1 MEKSKLNISVG
12 LLGFILCFSTFFGSY
27 IPAILIGGYILLREE
42 NAWIRTLAVR
52 VLALLVIFG
61 VASTVIYLIPDCLGV
76 VSKLVA
82 IFNTDG
88 FTIGF
93 INRICSFLSA
103 VLSFAKTLVFLALGL
118 TALKGSTIKLPIVDG
133 IVNKN
138 L

>member
-61 VASTVIYLIPDCLGV
+61 VASTVVYLIPDCLGV
-76 VSKLVA
+76 IQKFVA
-82 IFNTDG
+82 IFNSDG
-88 FTIGF
+88 FSIGV
-93 INRICSFLSA
+93 ISRICSFLST
-103 VLSFAKTLVFLALGL
+103 VVSFAKTLVFLGLGL
-118 TALKGSTIKLPIVDG
+118 TALKGSTIKLPIVDN